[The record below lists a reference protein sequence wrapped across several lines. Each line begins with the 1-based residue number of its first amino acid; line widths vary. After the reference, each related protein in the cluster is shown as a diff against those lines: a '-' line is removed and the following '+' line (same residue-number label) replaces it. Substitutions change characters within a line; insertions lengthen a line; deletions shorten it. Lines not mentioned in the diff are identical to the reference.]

1 MDSSQQTILVEL
13 EMILQTV
20 KDINVSLMNLNE
32 LLQNSKSDDD
42 SYKHLVRK
50 NILVIQQI
58 LNQLNHQIGDD
69 A

>member
-1 MDSSQQTILVEL
+1 MDFSQQTILVEL

-20 KDINVSLMNLNE
+20 KDINVSLVNLNE
-32 LLQNSKSDDD
+32 LLQNTKSDDD

-50 NILVIQQI
+50 NILAIQQI
-58 LNQLNHQIGDD
+58 LHQLNHQIGDD

>member
-20 KDINVSLMNLNE
+20 KDINVSLVNLNE

-42 SYKHLVRK
+42 SYNHLVRK